1 MKLKF
6 KEKLK
11 LKLKRFRSG
20 YYFKDKSVFVVMY
33 YILNIKTIFRELNTF
48 LSGKNMH
55 LYEPN
60 GDLVVLR
67 RNIHRLEKGLIMKP
81 QKPVFA
87 LDYIDE
93 TVAIFSKL
101 SLERGFSSKSECEW
115 AESVL
120 FNYFNTVKLNDE
132 LQVHKNALD
141 EKFSISD
148 SGKGPFIRDFSSN
161 KMTYENLYE
170 FVKFRRST
178 RWFEPKAVPRELVDK
193 AMILASESPSACN
206 RQPYRY
212 HFFDDKKLVQDVSSI
227 AGGTAGFHH
236 NFPMIAAVIGQQRAY
251 FDERDRHVI
260 YIDGALSAMSFVYG
274 LESLG
279 LSSCIINW
287 PEVEDREAKMSQQLE
302 LDKDERVIMLIAIG
316 WPDKTAKV
324 PYSHKKSLS
333 VLRKFN

>member
-1 MKLKF
+1 MK
-6 KEKLK
+6 ERLK
-11 LKLKRFRSG
+11 LRIRKLRSG
-20 YYFKDKSVFVVMY
+20 YYCKDKGFLVVAY
-33 YILNIKTIFRELNTF
+33 YLLNIKTIFRELNTF

-55 LYEPN
+55 LHEPN

-93 TVAIFSKL
+93 TVEIFERLCLNDGFTSKC
-101 SLERGFSSKSECEW
+101 EREW
-115 AESVL
+115 SESVL
-120 FNYFNTVKLNDE
+120 FNYFNTVSLNEKLKI
-132 LQVHKNALD
+132 HKKKL
-141 EKFSISD
+141 EQKLSISD
-148 SGKGPFIRDFSSN
+148 CGKGPFLRDFSSN
-161 KMTYENLYE
+161 KLTYTELFD

-178 RWFEPKAVPRELVDK
+178 RWFEPKPVSRELIDK

-212 HFFDDKKLVQDVSSI
+212 HFFDDKQKVQDIASI

-287 PEVEDREAKMSQQLE
+287 PEVEERELKMSHQLE

-324 PYSHKKSLS
+324 PYSNKKTLN